1 MIKFVVLRL
10 LQTLPVLLGIS
21 FISFAVMHVTPGDPA
36 EIMLRAG
43 GVQPSTEA
51 VAAARAE
58 LGFDKPFYVQYG
70 QWLWRVLHLDM
81 GVSVSSGRPVI
92 DELLG
97 RLPATLLLAAG
108 AIVILLLIALPLGI
122 ASAVFPDGWI
132 DRIGRAVAMISVT
145 MPGYWLG
152 MLLLYYGAV
161 KLQWFPV
168 TGTDGYSGML
178 LPACTLGFGLA
189 GTYIRLI
196 RAGMI
201 DALRQSYVSSA
212 RARGLAEHI
221 IVGSHAL
228 RNALLPVMTLFG
240 IHFGHLLGGAVVVE
254 TIFAWPGLG
263 KYAIDAIFAKDYIV
277 IQGYV
282 LFMAVNVV
290 IVNLMVDIGYQ
301 MADPRIRLGKPV

>member
-43 GVQPSTEA
+43 GVQPSPEA

-108 AIVILLLIALPLGI
+108 
-122 ASAVFPDGWI
+122 
-132 DRIGRAVAMISVT
+132 
-145 MPGYWLG
+145 
-152 MLLLYYGAV
+152 
-161 KLQWFPV
+161 
-168 TGTDGYSGML
+168 
-178 LPACTLGFGLA
+178 
-189 GTYIRLI
+189 
-196 RAGMI
+196 
-201 DALRQSYVSSA
+201 QSSY
-212 RARGLAEHI
+212 
-221 IVGSHAL
+221 
-228 RNALLPVMTLFG
+228 FC
-240 IHFGHLLGGAVVVE
+240 
-254 TIFAWPGLG
+254 
-263 KYAIDAIFAKDYIV
+263 
-277 IQGYV
+277 
-282 LFMAVNVV
+282 
-290 IVNLMVDIGYQ
+290 
-301 MADPRIRLGKPV
+301 